1 MKELLRNPDSFCKIL
16 ELTVSNLSDDDIMT
30 RVVDEL
36 TEVFG
41 CDRCTVY
48 VVDKKTNELYTQV
61 AQKSSI
67 GNFRMSIDPSRSIS
81 SFVART
87 GREILV
93 NDVYDDSELKKI
105 DKNLGHSPDSDV
117 KTSFKTV
124 QMIAVPLKI
133 GGEIIGVLQ
142 AMNKPG
148 GFLKKDL
155 DAMRE
160 FSSVLALALNHALL
174 VKELAACK
182 A

>member
-1 MKELLRNPDSFCKIL
+1 MKELLRNPDAFCKIL
-16 ELTVSNLSDDDIMT
+16 GLTVSSLSVDDIMT

-36 TEVFG
+36 SDLFG

-48 VVDKKTNELYTQV
+48 VVDKKTNELYTKV
-61 AQKSSI
+61 AQKCRI
-67 GNFRMSIDPSRSIS
+67 GNFRIPIDPNQSLS
-81 SFVART
+81 SFVALT

-93 NDVYDDSELKKI
+93 DDAYDDSELKQI
-105 DKNLGHSPDSDV
+105 DKNLCYSPDRDAM
-117 KTSFKTV
+117 TLFKTKEV
-124 QMIAVPLKI
+124 LSVPLKMH
-133 GGEIIGVLQ
+133 GEIIGVLQ

-160 FSSVLALALNHALL
+160 FSPILTLALNHALL
-174 VKELAACK
+174 VEELAACK

>member
-1 MKELLRNPDSFCKIL
+1 MIELMRNPDSFCKIL
-16 ELTVSNLSDDDIMT
+16 ELTVSDLSVNDIMT
-30 RVVDEL
+30 RVVNEL
-36 TEVFG
+36 TALFG

-48 VVDKKTNELYTQV
+48 VVNKEACELHTQV
-61 AQKSSI
+61 AQKCSI
-67 GNFRMSIDPSRSIS
+67 GEFRITMDPGHSLSG
-81 SFVART
+81 FVAAT
-87 GREILV
+87 GHEILV
-93 NDVYDDSELKKI
+93 NDVYDDKQLKKI
-105 DKNLGHSPDSDV
+105 DKNLNFSPELDE
-117 KTSFKTV
+117 KTSFKTM
-124 QMIAVPLKI
+124 QMISVPLKM

-160 FSSVLALALNHALL
+160 FSPVLALALNHALL